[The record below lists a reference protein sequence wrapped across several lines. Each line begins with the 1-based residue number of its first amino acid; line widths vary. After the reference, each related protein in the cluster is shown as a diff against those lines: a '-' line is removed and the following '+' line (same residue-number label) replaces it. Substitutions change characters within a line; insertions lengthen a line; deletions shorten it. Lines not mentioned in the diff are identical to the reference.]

1 MIRPNASFNVVAVS
15 SVRRGFTLVEL
26 IIAMGIIAVLV
37 GISAAGIRAG
47 LNSARETETRALIA
61 LLDGVLQDRIKVY
74 QSNVISSRRGYYS
87 LASRSAEFSDR
98 FSGALGA
105 PLPGAPNTNPVS
117 PTSSAH
123 FVKKSLFASVFPQ
136 RFQDLC
142 GFDGRPGSPTAD
154 DANGP
159 SATTWADYDYS
170 SAANYRPVDLF
181 ELGLGGNLSDDPPT
195 ARVIRSAVEELGAD
209 VDLSRHDPRTES
221 AELLYLCLTRPI
233 LPDLPFVSVDSIPPN
248 RVADTD
254 NDGLPEFVDGFE
266 QPLRFYTFTTGLF
279 RPTEWTWDTGTVRP
293 DVTGAQAALAYSL
306 AGDATGTISPPIVG
320 HVSPGPNPDAKN
332 LFNLDTD
339 DRFGAVRTSD
349 VTDMSTRGGSTFD
362 DPVLASEMGFSLR
375 HRSSTAVV
383 ADVPNIPVN
392 LGTLSVPLIVSL
404 GPDEE
409 LGLNEPSRAPTASES
424 DAHYSKLRYA
434 TPLAA
439 PAAADDN
446 LTNLEGPF

>member
-1 MIRPNASFNVVAVS
+1 MRFQASSRFKRVS
-15 SVRRGFTLVEL
+15 HVRRGFTLVEL

-87 LASRSAEFSDR
+87 LASRSGEFADR
-98 FSGALGA
+98 FSGGA
-105 PLPGAPNTNPVS
+105 SSPLPGAPNSDPL
-117 PTSSAH
+117 SSASATH

-142 GFDGRPGSPTAD
+142 GFDGRPGAPAVD

-159 SATTWADYDYS
+159 SVMPWTDYDYS
-170 SAANYRPVDLF
+170 TDPNDYRPVDLF

-254 NDGLPEFVDGFE
+254 NDGLPEFIDGFE

-279 RPTEWTWDTGTVRP
+279 RPTEWTWDTSTVRP
-293 DVTGAQAALAYSL
+293 DVTGVQAALAYSL
-306 AGDATGTISPPIVG
+306 AGDATGSISPPIVG
-320 HVSPGPNPDAKN
+320 HVAAPNPNPDAKN

-349 VTDMSTRGGSTFD
+349 VTDMSGGGTLGD
-362 DPVLASEMGFSLR
+362 QELANEAGFALR
-375 HRSSTAVV
+375 HRSSTATV
-383 ADVPNIPVN
+383 ADAPNIPVN
-392 LGTLSVPLIVSL
+392 LGTLSIPLIVSL
-404 GPDEE
+404 GPDAE
-409 LGLNEPSRAPTASES
+409 LGLNEPSRAPTASEPN
-424 DAHYSKLRYA
+424 AHYSKLRYA

-439 PAAADDN
+439 PSAADDN